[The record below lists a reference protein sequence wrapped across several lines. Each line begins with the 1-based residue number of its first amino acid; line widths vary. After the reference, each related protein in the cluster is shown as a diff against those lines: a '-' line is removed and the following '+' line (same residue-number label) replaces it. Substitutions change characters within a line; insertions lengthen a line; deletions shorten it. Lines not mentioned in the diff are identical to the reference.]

1 MGSRARL
8 NSPHPGVDSLMWN
21 TDEKLCMSNRHWQ
34 SIELRAM
41 FALLG
46 SALRIFFGGHGR
58 NCPARLQTRTSWHC
72 SDDWIIR
79 RGLPARRSS
88 GIFLDILSRAE
99 WASRAATVAS
109 IWIWRLR
116 YPKSQLRNC
125 RTASHLWNSDLFLES
140 LLGFV
145 LVIRSWFTLPLVAFG
160 RLRFNTQR

>member
-1 MGSRARL
+1 MYVEQALAEYGIESDVCAVGLSFKDLLVTMGEIAQ
-8 NSPHPGVDSLMWN
+8 PGF
-21 TDEKLCMSNRHWQ
+21 RHEAAGIVRTIA
-34 SIELRAM
+34 S
-41 FALLG
+41 
-46 SALRIFFGGHGR
+46 SVGGF
-58 NCPARLQTRTSWHC
+58 
-72 SDDWIIR
+72 
-79 RGLPARRSS
+79 LPGDRVVF
-88 GIFLDILSRAE
+88 FLDILSRAE